1 MASKLLAS
9 TTDLDEGEFQTATVD
24 GTEIIVGKADGR
36 FFAVEDVCPHAKV
49 NIKDLCPHAYVTI
62 SYGWLEG
69 CKLTCPWHGYSFDVH
84 TGECLTG
91 LETETLTVLS
101 VEVRVEEVY
110 LKDASGETH

>member
-36 FFAVEDVCPHAKV
+36 IFAVEDVCPHANV
-49 NIKDLCPHAYVTI
+49 NI

-69 CKLTCPWHGYSFDVH
+69 CELTCPWHGYSFDVH

-91 LETETLTVLS
+91 LETEMLTVLA
-101 VEVRVEEVY
+101 VEVRGDEVY
-110 LKDASGETH
+110 LKDALGETH